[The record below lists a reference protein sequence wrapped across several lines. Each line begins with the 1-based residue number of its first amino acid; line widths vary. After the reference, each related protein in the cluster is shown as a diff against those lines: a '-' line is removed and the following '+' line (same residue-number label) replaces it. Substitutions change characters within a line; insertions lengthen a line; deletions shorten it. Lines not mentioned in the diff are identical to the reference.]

1 MPQEFMGD
9 VIGDLNARRGRIEAI
24 ETNADVSSVRAVL
37 PLAETFGYST
47 DLRSMT
53 QGQGTF
59 TMEFARYKRLPKTLE
74 EELIAERKKMA
85 MAGAV

>member
-1 MPQEFMGD
+1 MIMGTEMD
-9 VIGDLNARRGRIEAI
+9 GVIARIEG
-24 ETNADVSSVRAVL
+24 EV

-59 TMEFARYKRLPKTLE
+59 TLEFARYKRMPPSIE
-74 EELIAERKKMA
+74 REVIVERKKMA